1 MLNSIIDLNDIRP
14 AAVLICFGCALA
26 MGLLAAF
33 VYAKQNTCSRSLAVT
48 LALLPL
54 VSAAVILVV
63 NGNLGAGIAVAGA
76 FSLVRFRSAPGSAG
90 EILSVFLAMAVGLCC
105 GAGYVAIAGIVLAM
119 YLAALLVLNAVS
131 FGRGGKTERILRI
144 TVPEAL
150 DYEGLF
156 DDILREYTASAEL
169 ESVRT
174 AEMGSVYR
182 LEYRV
187 ALNGGTVRR
196 EMLDAIRT
204 RNGNLEVLCGRVP
217 EKRDTI

>member
-1 MLNSIIDLNDIRP
+1 MLNSIIDPTDIRIGS
-14 AAVLICFGCALA
+14 VLIC
-26 MGLLAAF
+26 LAAALLLGVIASF
-33 VYAKQNTCSRSLAVT
+33 VYTRRRARSRSLAVA

-54 VSAAVILVV
+54 VSAAIIMVV

-76 FSLVRFRSAPGSAG
+76 FSLIRFRSAPGSAH
-90 EILSVFLAMAVGLCC
+90 EILSVFLAMALGLCA
-105 GAGYVAIAGIVLAM
+105 GAGYVIIAALVLAL
-119 YLAALLVLNAVS
+119 YIAALLILDALK
-131 FGRGGKTERILRI
+131 FGSGPESRRTLKI
-144 TVPEAL
+144 TVPETL

-156 DDILREYTASAEL
+156 ADILRRHTASWEL

-187 ALNGGTVRR
+187 TLAAPGVSRA
-196 EMLDAIRT
+196 MLDEIRA

-217 EKRDTI
+217 EKHESI